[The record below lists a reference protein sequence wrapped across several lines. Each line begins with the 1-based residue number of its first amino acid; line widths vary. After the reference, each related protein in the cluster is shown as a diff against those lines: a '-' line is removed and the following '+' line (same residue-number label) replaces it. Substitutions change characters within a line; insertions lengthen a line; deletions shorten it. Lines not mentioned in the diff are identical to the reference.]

1 MEKMENNDNSLP
13 DGEEPG
19 QNPEKGDRKG
29 RLAPIIGKLKSSPV
43 TAVAILSGAFVVLVA
58 VVIAAVLLGRGG
70 QEPLTGNPLPA
81 TVIPMPEHKPLT
93 DDELSKH
100 LKLLFFEYNI
110 GKDSIAESSAA
121 GADGAVPVYLIK
133 VTVPPEVAEPL
144 RKDAVNLFSLN
155 RVPLLYSDDIHHLIG
170 DAGSFRAELFIERIK
185 TSKPTTTPSIPAVT
199 GKNSFGLTPPKPG
212 KGKIALLIDDAGMNL
227 SLADRL
233 TKLKVPMAVA
243 ILPHL
248 VASRETADLV
258 RSRGKTVFLHYPMEP
273 LSYPSTDPGE
283 GAVLLNMPEALIQA
297 VSKSNVENLGKID
310 GFNNHMGSAITENE
324 TKMRQVLESM
334 RQYTTMFVDSNTSGK
349 SVAYNTCVTMGL
361 SCGINRKFLDNSNE
375 HAYIASKM
383 YEAAELAEKQGGIIT
398 IGHLRPDTVAVLE
411 AVIPE
416 LQQLGY
422 QFVTVSS
429 LTK

>member
-1 MEKMENNDNSLP
+1 MEEMDNNGNGPLN
-13 DGEEPG
+13 GEDQG
-19 QNPEKGDRKG
+19 PEKSGRKS
-29 RLAPIIGKLKSSPV
+29 RLAAIITKLKSSPV

-58 VVIAAVLLGRGG
+58 VVIAAVLFGRGG
-70 QEPLTGNPLPA
+70 RELSAGNPLPA
-81 TVIPMPEHKPLT
+81 TVIPMPEQKPLT
-93 DDELSKH
+93 YDELSKQI
-100 LKLLFFEYNI
+100 KLLFFEYNI
-110 GKDSIAESSAA
+110 SKDSISESTDE
-121 GADGAVPVYLIK
+121 GVDGAAPVHFIK
-133 VTVPPEVAEPL
+133 VTASPEVAEPL

-155 RVPLLYSDDIHHLIG
+155 KIPLLYTDDIYHLVG
-170 DAGSFRAELFIERIK
+170 DAGAFRAELLIERVK
-185 TSKPTTTPSIPAVT
+185 TAKPSPASATPATT

-248 VASRETADLV
+248 VSSRDTADLV
-258 RSRGKTVFLHYPMEP
+258 RSRGKTVFLHFPMEP

-283 GAVLLNMPEALIQA
+283 GAVLMNMPEALIQA

-324 TKMRQVLESM
+324 TKIRQVLESM
-334 RQYTTMFVDSNTSGK
+334 RPYTTIFVDSNTSNK
-349 SVAYNTCVTMGL
+349 SVAYSTCVSLGL

-375 HAYIASKM
+375 HVYIASKM

-398 IGHLRPDTVAVLE
+398 IGHLRPDTVTVLE
-411 AVIPE
+411 IVIPE
-416 LQQLGY
+416 LQKLGY